1 MTPRQKKENA
11 KMKSTRRSFLG
22 GVATA
27 PFFIGFPRGL
37 FAATGGRRPAAADR
51 INLAVIGCGTMA
63 HSNVNA
69 FLWDKR
75 VRIAVACDPI
85 LEAAHYSYDGKARG
99 GRKVIKEKVDKS
111 YGNSDCR
118 MTADWREV
126 IDDPTIDAVQITC
139 PDHWHA
145 LIAIAAM
152 RKGKHVYCQKPM
164 CLGVSEGIAMTRV
177 AKESGVTF
185 QVGSQHR
192 SNSACR
198 QGAELVA
205 SGYIGKCRRCTV
217 GLPPWNG
224 GMWGTPKDRTR
235 TKAPAYFDKG
245 MWDLWQGPA
254 AHWPDNAFI
263 PGIHSPLAWRW
274 NSRTGGGIITDWGAH
289 WIDLLQWTLGAD
301 RTGPVAIENMTTDL
315 DNDEVFDWAQNFD
328 YDMVYADG
336 FVAHVSSKARNGLTF
351 HGEKG
356 DIYFFPGKLER
367 PEFLAKWSEKKDLKD
382 TDRRLYRAKDGHGHE
397 MDFVDGIYENRPICT
412 DCEIGHRS
420 IAACHIANICE
431 RLRLKKLTWDPAAE
445 RFTGANADAAN
456 RLLEVPH
463 NNGWKFS

>member
-1 MTPRQKKENA
+1 
-11 KMKSTRRSFLG
+11 MKSTRRGFLG
-22 GVATA
+22 GAATA

-51 INLAVIGCGTMA
+51 INLGVIGCGTMA

-289 WIDLLQWTLGAD
+289 WIDLLQWTLGTD

-315 DNDEVFDWAQNFD
+315 DDDEVFDWAQNFD
-328 YDMVYADG
+328 YDMVYTDG

-463 NNGWKFS
+463 SNGWKLS

>member
-1 MTPRQKKENA
+1 MTTGKIHGNA
-11 KMKSTRRSFLG
+11 TRRGFIG
-22 GVATA
+22 AAVAA

-37 FAATGGRRPAAADR
+37 FAAGGVRRPAAADR

-111 YGNSDCR
+111 YGNADCR

-145 LIAIAAM
+145 LIAVAAM

-164 CLGVSEGIAMTRV
+164 CLGVSEGILMTRV
-177 AKESGVTF
+177 AKETGVTF

-205 SGYIGKCRRCTV
+205 SGYIGKCKRCTV

-224 GMWGTPKDRTR
+224 GLWGTPKDRTR

-289 WIDLLQWTLGAD
+289 WIDLLQWTIGAD

-315 DNDEVFDWAQNFD
+315 DDDEVFDWAQNFD

-445 RFTGANADAAN
+445 RFTGDHAAEAN

-463 NNGWKFS
+463 SNGWKLI

>member
-1 MTPRQKKENA
+1 
-11 KMKSTRRSFLG
+11 MKSTRRSFLG
-22 GVATA
+22 GAATA

-51 INLAVIGCGTMA
+51 INLGVIGCGTMA

-235 TKAPAYFDKG
+235 TKAPAYFDTG

-289 WIDLLQWTLGAD
+289 WIDLLQWTLGTD

-315 DNDEVFDWAQNFD
+315 DDDEVFDWAQNFD

-336 FVAHVSSKARNGLTF
+336 FVAHVSYKARNGLTF

-397 MDFVDGIYENRPICT
+397 MDFVDGIYENRPVCT

-463 NNGWKFS
+463 NNGWKL

>member
-1 MTPRQKKENA
+1 
-11 KMKSTRRSFLG
+11 MKSTRRSFLG
-22 GVATA
+22 GAATA
-27 PFFIGFPRGL
+27 PFFIGFSRGL

-205 SGYIGKCRRCTV
+205 SGYVGKCRRCTV

-289 WIDLLQWTLGAD
+289 WIDLLQWTLGTD

-315 DNDEVFDWAQNFD
+315 DDDEVFDWAQNFD

-397 MDFVDGIYENRPICT
+397 MDFVDGIYENRPVCT

-463 NNGWKFS
+463 NNGWELS

>member
-1 MTPRQKKENA
+1 
-11 KMKSTRRSFLG
+11 MKSTRRSFLG
-22 GVATA
+22 GAATA

-235 TKAPAYFDKG
+235 TKPPAYFDTG

-289 WIDLLQWTLGAD
+289 WIDLLQWTLGTD

-315 DNDEVFDWAQNFD
+315 DDDEVFDWAQNFD

-382 TDRRLYRAKDGHGHE
+382 TDRHLYRAKDGHGHE
-397 MDFVDGIYENRPICT
+397 MDFVDGIYENRPVCT

-445 RFTGANADAAN
+445 RFTGDHAAEAN

-463 NNGWKFS
+463 ANGWKLA

>member
-1 MTPRQKKENA
+1 
-11 KMKSTRRSFLG
+11 MKSTRRSFLG
-22 GVATA
+22 GAAMA

-63 HSNVNA
+63 HSNVNS

-145 LIAIAAM
+145 LVAIAAM

-224 GMWGTPKDRTR
+224 GLWGTPKDRTR

-254 AHWPDNAFI
+254 AHWPDDAFI

-289 WIDLLQWTLGAD
+289 WIDLLQWTLGTD

-315 DNDEVFDWAQNFD
+315 DDDEVFDWAQNFD

>member
-1 MTPRQKKENA
+1 
-11 KMKSTRRSFLG
+11 
-22 GVATA
+22 
-27 PFFIGFPRGL
+27 
-37 FAATGGRRPAAADR
+37 
-51 INLAVIGCGTMA
+51 
-63 HSNVNA
+63 
-69 FLWDKR
+69 
-75 VRIAVACDPI
+75 
-85 LEAAHYSYDGKARG
+85 
-99 GRKVIKEKVDKS
+99 
-111 YGNSDCR
+111 
-118 MTADWREV
+118 
-126 IDDPTIDAVQITC
+126 
-139 PDHWHA
+139 
-145 LIAIAAM
+145 
-152 RKGKHVYCQKPM
+152 
-164 CLGVSEGIAMTRV
+164 
-177 AKESGVTF
+177 
-185 QVGSQHR
+185 
-192 SNSACR
+192 
-198 QGAELVA
+198 
-205 SGYIGKCRRCTV
+205 
-217 GLPPWNG
+217 
-224 GMWGTPKDRTR
+224 
-235 TKAPAYFDKG
+235 

-289 WIDLLQWTLGAD
+289 WIDLLQWTLGTD

-315 DNDEVFDWAQNFD
+315 DDDEVFDWAQNFD

-397 MDFVDGIYENRPICT
+397 MDFVDGIYENRPVCT

-431 RLRLKKLTWDPAAE
+431 RLRLRKLTWDPAAE

>member
-1 MTPRQKKENA
+1 MAADRSTDKF
-11 KMKSTRRSFLG
+11 TRRGFIG
-22 GVATA
+22 GAAAT
-27 PFFIGFPRGL
+27 PFFIGGCL
-37 FAATGGRRPAAADR
+37 HGGNVPPRRPSAADR

-118 MTADWREV
+118 MVADWREV

-145 LIAIAAM
+145 LIAVAAM
-152 RKGKHVYCQKPM
+152 RKGKHVYCRKPM
-164 CLGVSEGIAMTRV
+164 CLGVSEGILMTRV
-177 AKESGVTF
+177 AKETGVTF

-224 GMWGTPKDRTR
+224 GLWGTPKDRTR

-254 AHWPDNAFI
+254 EHWPDNAFI

-289 WIDLLQWTLGAD
+289 WIDLLQWTLGTD

-367 PEFLAKWSEKKDLKD
+367 PDFLAKWSEKKDLKD
-382 TDRRLYRAKDGHGHE
+382 TDRRLYRARDGHGHE

-431 RLRLKKLTWDPAAE
+431 RLRLKKLTWDPVAE
-445 RFTGANADAAN
+445 RFTGDHAAEAN

-463 NNGWKFS
+463 SNGWKLI

>member
-1 MTPRQKKENA
+1 
-11 KMKSTRRSFLG
+11 MKSTRRSFLG
-22 GVATA
+22 GAATA

-198 QGAELVA
+198 QGARLV
-205 SGYIGKCRRCTV
+205 IG
-217 GLPPWNG
+217 
-224 GMWGTPKDRTR
+224 
-235 TKAPAYFDKG
+235 
-245 MWDLWQGPA
+245 
-254 AHWPDNAFI
+254 
-263 PGIHSPLAWRW
+263 
-274 NSRTGGGIITDWGAH
+274 
-289 WIDLLQWTLGAD
+289 
-301 RTGPVAIENMTTDL
+301 
-315 DNDEVFDWAQNFD
+315 
-328 YDMVYADG
+328 
-336 FVAHVSSKARNGLTF
+336 SKAR
-351 HGEKG
+351 
-356 DIYFFPGKLER
+356 
-367 PEFLAKWSEKKDLKD
+367 
-382 TDRRLYRAKDGHGHE
+382 
-397 MDFVDGIYENRPICT
+397 
-412 DCEIGHRS
+412 
-420 IAACHIANICE
+420 
-431 RLRLKKLTWDPAAE
+431 
-445 RFTGANADAAN
+445 
-456 RLLEVPH
+456 
-463 NNGWKFS
+463 

>member
-1 MTPRQKKENA
+1 MTTDRSMGKF
-11 KMKSTRRSFLG
+11 TRRGFIG
-22 GVATA
+22 GAAAA

-37 FAATGGRRPAAADR
+37 FAAGGVRRPAAADR

-145 LIAIAAM
+145 LIAVAAM

-164 CLGVSEGIAMTRV
+164 CLGVSEGILMTRV
-177 AKESGVTF
+177 AKETGVTF

-254 AHWPDNAFI
+254 EHWPDNAFI

-289 WIDLLQWTLGAD
+289 WIDLLQWTLGTD

-367 PEFLAKWSEKKDLKD
+367 PDFLAKWSEKKDLKD

-431 RLRLKKLTWDPAAE
+431 RLRLKKLTWDPVAE
-445 RFTGANADAAN
+445 RFTGDHAAEAN

-463 NNGWKFS
+463 SNGWKLI